1 MKRVEVV
8 DTLLVMVV
16 EHSQESDDD
25 ARERKRVEDRMEQ
38 LHVDAPNAAADTVQ
52 EHRWKL

>member
-1 MKRVEVV
+1 
-8 DTLLVMVV
+8 MVV

-52 EHRWKL
+52 EHRWKLWYRLNKFIYIVQ